1 MHTVIKR
8 RQTMKKNK
16 YKNVKII
23 GNKTNNENHTFIDE
37 GKKIFRQSPLPPKK
51 NEDNG
56 QEQNTLNKIE
66 GKIKMKKVM
75 NKGETHKSSKGLKFT
90 NKSQRNHSSVY
101 E

>member
-1 MHTVIKR
+1 
-8 RQTMKKNK
+8 MKKNK

-23 GNKTNNENHTFIDE
+23 GNKTNYENHTFIDE
-37 GKKIFRQSPLPPKK
+37 EKNIFQQSSLPPPKK
-51 NEDNG
+51 NENNG
-56 QEQNTLNKIE
+56 QEQNTINKIE

-75 NKGETHKSSKGLKFT
+75 NREETLKSSKVLKFT

>member
-1 MHTVIKR
+1 
-8 RQTMKKNK
+8 MKKNK

-23 GNKTNNENHTFIDE
+23 GNKANNENYTFIDVE
-37 GKKIFRQSPLPPKK
+37 KNVFHQSSLPPKK
-51 NEDNG
+51 NENNG
-56 QEQNTLNKIE
+56 QEQNTINKFE

-75 NKGETHKSSKGLKFT
+75 DKEETLKSSKGLKFT

>member
-1 MHTVIKR
+1 
-8 RQTMKKNK
+8 MKKSK

-23 GNKTNNENHTFIDE
+23 GNKTNHENHTFIDVE
-37 GKKIFRQSPLPPKK
+37 KNIFHQSSLPPKK
-51 NEDNG
+51 NESNG
-56 QEQNTLNKIE
+56 QEKNTINKIE

-75 NKGETHKSSKGLKFT
+75 NKEENLKSGKGLKFT